1 MADVQLDNKG
11 DITLLSITD
20 KIKKADQTAREM
32 YTRLDRF
39 MEASARKEKNTKDEA
54 SLAKSKGSKE
64 NAQTQKEPAAKQ
76 EIAETARSTDT
87 DELMNSV
94 IGEVSDQLSKANLQA
109 DTLELQEDLNT
120 KTILNAVSEQNKQTP
135 PPAVPTEVKPSEPT
149 KPQQPADQKEL
160 FKAIPVEPIKIEV
173 TAEPKQPTELDQTE
187 PPKATEPVETLTTAA
202 PVASKTF
209 EEAKL
214 DMPKVSQTPVIEASP
229 AQELPVAA
237 TPPAPEL
244 QEELPVAATPPA
256 PELQENTKILKP
268 EIAKTEL
275 PTVIEKPLEVEAAR
289 EPVASIAETINSPEP
304 ALADILEVPQVTAM
318 PPASNTIEDFLE
330 TPQNAVSEVSM
341 PEAVETPVE
350 PFVANK
356 ESASTQEFPNIVAST
371 QATEQG
377 TSLNLTDESLV
388 TIGKSLD
395 NMSQQMKQNQEK
407 LATSLS
413 NLNSTAMEILKMLP
427 ALQQHNSD
435 QPMKVVSNSQT
446 HSIDTSNMIGNFRD
460 SLNLTTKG
468 YSRNTVFPGNNS
480 IT

>member
-39 MEASARKEKNTKDEA
+39 MEDSARKEKNAKDGA
-54 SLAKSKGSKE
+54 SLAKSKESKDNE
-64 NAQTQKEPAAKQ
+64 QTQKEPVAKQ
-76 EIAETARSTDT
+76 EIAETAKSTNT

-94 IGEVSDQLSKANLQA
+94 MGEVSDQLSKANLQA

-135 PPAVPTEVKPSEPT
+135 PPVVPTEVKTSEPT
-149 KPQQPADQKEL
+149 KPQQPADQKES
-160 FKAIPVEPIKIEV
+160 FKASPVEPIKIEV
-173 TAEPKQPTELDQTE
+173 TAGSKQPTESDQPE
-187 PPKATEPVETLTTAA
+187 PLKTAEPVEMLTTTT

-214 DMPKVSQTPVIEASP
+214 DMPVISQTPVMEVSP

-244 QEELPVAATPPA
+244 QE
-256 PELQENTKILKP
+256 NTKTLKP

-275 PTVIEKPLEVEAAR
+275 PTVIEKPLEVETSK
-289 EPVASIAETINSPEP
+289 EPVVDVTETVNSPEP
-304 ALADILEVPQVTAM
+304 ALPDVFETPQVLKM
-318 PPASNTIEDFLE
+318 PPTSNNIEDFLN
-330 TPQNAVSEVSM
+330 TPQDVIPEISM
-341 PEAVETPVE
+341 PETAETPVE
-350 PFVANK
+350 PFVASR
-356 ESASTQEFPNIVAST
+356 EPTSTQEFPNIIAST
-371 QATEQG
+371 QATEREA
-377 TSLNLTDESLV
+377 SLNLTDESLV

-407 LATSLS
+407 IATSLS
-413 NLNSTAMEILKMLP
+413 NLNSTAVEILKLLP
-427 ALQQHNSD
+427 TLQQRSSD
-435 QPMKVVSNSQT
+435 QPMRGASTSRVNT
-446 HSIDTSNMIGNFRD
+446 IDSSNMIGNFRD

-468 YSRNTVFPGNNS
+468 YSKNTVFPGNNS

>member
-11 DITLLSITD
+11 DINLLSITD

-39 MEASARKEKNTKDEA
+39 METSARKEKNAKDEA
-54 SLAKSKGSKE
+54 SLAKSKESRDNGQ
-64 NAQTQKEPAAKQ
+64 AQKEPVAKQ
-76 EIAETARSTDT
+76 EIAETAKSTDT

-94 IGEVSDQLSKANLQA
+94 MGEVSDQLSKANLQA

-135 PPAVPTEVKPSEPT
+135 PPVVPTEVKPSEPT
-149 KPQQPADQKEL
+149 KPQQLADQKES
-160 FKAIPVEPIKIEV
+160 FKASPVEPIKIEV
-173 TAEPKQPTELDQTE
+173 TAEPKQPTESDQPE
-187 PPKATEPVETLTTAA
+187 PLKATEPVEMLTTTAS
-202 PVASKTF
+202 VASKTF

-214 DMPKVSQTPVIEASP
+214 DMPAVSQTPVMEVPP

-244 QEELPVAATPPA
+244 QE
-256 PELQENTKILKP
+256 NTKTLKP

-275 PTVIEKPLEVEAAR
+275 PTVIEKPLEVETSR
-289 EPVASIAETINSPEP
+289 EPVVDVTEAVNSPEP
-304 ALADILEVPQVTAM
+304 ALPDVFEAPQVLKM
-318 PPASNTIEDFLE
+318 PPTSNNIEDFLN
-330 TPQNAVSEVSM
+330 TPQNVIPEISM
-341 PEAVETPVE
+341 PETAETPVE
-350 PFVANK
+350 PFVASR
-356 ESASTQEFPNIVAST
+356 ESTSTQEFPNIVAST
-371 QATEQG
+371 QATERG
-377 TSLNLTDESLV
+377 ASLNLTDESLV

-407 LATSLS
+407 IATSLS
-413 NLNSTAMEILKMLP
+413 NLNSTAVEILKLLP
-427 ALQQHNSD
+427 TLQQHGSD
-435 QPMKVVSNSQT
+435 QPMRGASNSRVNT
-446 HSIDTSNMIGNFRD
+446 IDSSNMIGNFRD

-468 YSRNTVFPGNNS
+468 YSKNTVFPGNNS

>member
-39 MEASARKEKNTKDEA
+39 MEASARKEKNAKDEA
-54 SLAKSKGSKE
+54 SLAKSKESKDNE
-64 NAQTQKEPAAKQ
+64 QTQKEPVAKQ
-76 EIAETARSTDT
+76 EIAETAKSTDT

-94 IGEVSDQLSKANLQA
+94 MGEVSDQLSKANLQA

-149 KPQQPADQKEL
+149 KPQQPADQKEP
-160 FKAIPVEPIKIEV
+160 FKASPVEPIKIEV

-187 PPKATEPVETLTTAA
+187 PLKATETVETLTTAA

-214 DMPKVSQTPVIEASP
+214 DMPEVSQTPVIEASP

-237 TPPAPEL
+237 TPPTPEL
-244 QEELPVAATPPA
+244 Q
-256 PELQENTKILKP
+256 QNTKTLKP
-268 EIAKTEL
+268 EIAKTEF
-275 PTVIEKPLEVEAAR
+275 PAVIEKPLEVETSK
-289 EPVASIAETINSPEP
+289 EPVVDVTEAVNLPEP
-304 ALADILEVPQVTAM
+304 ALPDVFETPQVLKM
-318 PPASNTIEDFLE
+318 PPTSNNIEDFLN
-330 TPQNAVSEVSM
+330 TPQDVIPEVSM
-341 PEAVETPVE
+341 PKTAETPVE
-350 PFVANK
+350 PFVASR
-356 ESASTQEFPNIVAST
+356 EPTSTQEFPNIIAST
-371 QATEQG
+371 QATEREA
-377 TSLNLTDESLV
+377 SLNLTDESLM

-407 LATSLS
+407 IATSLS
-413 NLNSTAMEILKMLP
+413 NLNSTAVEILKLLP
-427 ALQQHNSD
+427 TLQQRSSD
-435 QPMKVVSNSQT
+435 QPMRGASNSRVNT
-446 HSIDTSNMIGNFRD
+446 IDSSNMIGNFRD

-468 YSRNTVFPGNNS
+468 YNRNTVFPGNNS